1 MGHSQSK
8 TGEKF
13 TGLPVSEPLMQQ
25 LAQRFSGITFAAYV
39 SGRRFEE
46 GEPEPNP
53 RILNEIFIRV
63 TNNNPA
69 TTFSDIMR
77 RIRQKFVFPNVA
89 WYLENTPSNLSA
101 LCRHVSAPAGTQLTS
116 TFSSNGVREITV
128 GAVVNPGPYEGNVIT
143 ASSSSAISF
152 VCPL

>member
-1 MGHSQSK
+1 MGATQAKPS
-8 TGEKF
+8 TKF
-13 TGLPVSEPLMQQ
+13 SGVPVSEPLMQQ
-25 LAQRFSGITFAAYV
+25 LAHRFSGITFAALAA
-39 SGRRFEE
+39 GRRFEE

-53 RILNEIFIRV
+53 RILNEVLIKV

-69 TTFSDIMR
+69 TTFSEVMR

-116 TFSSNGVREITV
+116 TFSSRVIEITV